1 MRLKDYATKRWNLKK
16 IYELKRK
23 AKWDKDDTLEAYYN
37 AWLFKWTWGTYRLF
51 NVERTYQKLKE
62 RKIAIE
68 DIILEDMLIQPFIAE
83 KSLIYYTLQ
92 D

>member
-1 MRLKDYATKRWNLKK
+1 
-16 IYELKRK
+16 
-23 AKWDKDDTLEAYYN
+23 
-37 AWLFKWTWGTYRLF
+37 
-51 NVERTYQKLKE
+51 VERNYQKLKE

-83 KSLIYYTLQ
+83 KSLIYYTPQ